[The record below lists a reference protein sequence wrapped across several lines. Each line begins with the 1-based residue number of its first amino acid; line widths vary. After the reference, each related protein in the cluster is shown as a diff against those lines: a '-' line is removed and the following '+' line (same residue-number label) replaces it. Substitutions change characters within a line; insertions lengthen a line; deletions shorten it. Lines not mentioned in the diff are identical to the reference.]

1 VNSTST
7 HISSDKEFTG
17 GFCIVRV
24 AMPVEPSASSD
35 TSFGAAA
42 AAAAAEEEV
51 DERLAPPRIHRPIGA
66 APLARQIRRIML
78 AGALLEAFVNDRIQ
92 QETKAAYAQEEK

>member
-1 VNSTST
+1 VNSTNT
-7 HISSDKEFTG
+7 YISSDKEFTG

-24 AMPVEPSASSD
+24 AMPVEPSTSSD
-35 TSFGAAA
+35 TSFGTASAVK
-42 AAAAAEEEV
+42 EV
-51 DERLAPPRIHRPIGA
+51 DERLAPPPIHRPIGA